1 MGRVFSRRW
10 RANATKRFNDLGHSL
25 WGPAQVKRWLTC
37 AGQWLVWIEKLL
49 HVLSLF
55 EWRTRQDL
63 VGAMGG
69 GGDPLRHRG
78 RGVRPCVWEEFPEQ
92 LSNMWQEIEQEA
104 QRGSWTELAL
114 NRESWRQA
122 VNKFVATM

>member
-1 MGRVFSRRW
+1 MVDSQHQETLQRP
-10 RANATKRFNDLGHSL
+10 RALP
-25 WGPAQVKRWLTC
+25 WGPAQVKRWLTF
-37 AGQWLVWIEKLL
+37 AGHVAHMEDSRVVQKVL
-49 HVLSLF
+49 HFRSLF

-63 VGAMGG
+63 VGARGG
-69 GGDPLRHRG
+69 GGTPLRHRG